1 MVFFLNLVD
10 TGERNDIIILI
21 ISMKK
26 NKNVSVSNPDELNKY
41 LQHTS
46 ISTWVGLGL
55 VTAILLSFFVWS
67 FIYKIKIRL
76 SGNASITGGVVS
88 LTVNDSDLD
97 KLKVGQYVYISNL
110 EGKITSIK
118 DDGQPVV
125 SNFALDNGEYTYSI
139 VIREMRPIDFL
150 IGK

>member
-1 MVFFLNLVD
+1 
-10 TGERNDIIILI
+10 
-21 ISMKK
+21 MKK

-46 ISTWVGLGL
+46 ISTWIGLGL

-88 LTVNDSDLD
+88 LTVKDSDLD
-97 KLKVGQYVYISNL
+97 KLAVGQYVYISNL